1 MQNMSV
7 NKENNVWHDNFPAG
21 NVEDGNHMF
30 GRSFTAKDTPTG
42 GEGLYYLNIHVFW
55 NAGSY
60 PTHP

>member
-1 MQNMSV
+1 MQNTSV

-42 GEGLYYLNIHVFW
+42 GEGLYYLNIHVF
-55 NAGSY
+55 
-60 PTHP
+60 